1 MNKYQREKAK
11 RMKKLANL
19 GVGYYQQKSILRKC
33 SLDETDTIIKQITLL
48 TKPSMFERT
57 KKALMDLVKN
67 LICWIDKLKRGEA
80 KDD

>member
-48 TKPSMFERT
+48 TKPSLLQRI
-57 KKALMDLVKN
+57 KKVFINLVKKFT
-67 LICWIDKLKRGEA
+67 CWIDKLKKGEA
-80 KDD
+80 NND